1 MTGQIRMRVCYQI
14 YRSAWFDYLLV
25 SRDEMKEILE
35 GTGWRVKQFID
46 SPGSTY
52 VAVIDKEK

>member
-1 MTGQIRMRVCYQI
+1 M
-14 YRSAWFDYLLV
+14 V

-35 GTGWRVKQFID
+35 GTGWRVEQFID

-52 VAVIDKEK
+52 VAVIDREK